1 METASMETPP
11 KLDDG
16 PDTIHGPDTIRSRI
30 EDTASD
36 FADVRLAHEA
46 LMVGSVQRNLEYTRS
61 AARVAYEHART
72 GEFPEWPDT
81 EGEDMSVTI
90 KRGDETHYHYTS
102 EQQQAN
108 ISGVV
113 PSGPDATSIKDPITA
128 TIKDPITATIKDPI
142 TALDYLKPIAGW
154 KLAAVAATMLGSSGA
169 IGYLSSVALNRPDA
183 APSIEK
189 PATPEFED
197 TYGSGQFVP
206 FNGK

>member
-1 METASMETPP
+1 SMATASLETPP

-16 PDTIHGPDTIRSRI
+16 PDTIHSRI
-30 EDTASD
+30 EDMASD

-72 GEFPEWPDT
+72 GKFPEWPDT
-81 EGEDMSVTI
+81 EGEGEDMSVTI

-113 PSGPDATSIKDPITA
+113 PSGPDATS
-128 TIKDPITATIKDPI
+128 IKDPITATIKDPI